1 MGRVLISLS
10 WSVANLW
17 PVTSR
22 RRLAILVLIPLL
34 GLLAACGSDSG
45 SSTPKTAAGTCSYT
59 TAESPAET
67 KKVEQPPADPPA
79 DLPSEMTIAT
89 DAGDIKVSLD
99 TDKAPCTVNS
109 FVSLAKQGYFDDTTC
124 HRLTNQSIFVLQCG
138 DPSATGTGGP
148 GYAFGDEL
156 LENDPRLQPCLD
168 QTDQNGH
175 PVCTYTAGTLAMANS
190 GPNTNGSQFFLVYQ
204 DSPLGSSYTPFG
216 RMSAAGL
223 KVVQEVAK
231 QGLAADQTAPKQ
243 PVTITSVK

>member
-1 MGRVLISLS
+1 M
-10 WSVANLW
+10 
-17 PVTSR
+17 
-22 RRLAILVLIPLL
+22 LIPLL
-34 GLLAACGSDSG
+34 GLLGACGSDSET
-45 SSTPKTAAGTCSYT
+45 STPKTASGQCSYT
-59 TAESPAET
+59 ADDPGPAT
-67 KKVEQPPADPPA
+67 KKAERPPADPPS

-109 FVSLAKQGYFDDTTC
+109 FVSLAKQGYFDDTKC
-124 HRLTNQSIFVLQCG
+124 HRLTTQSIFVLQCG
-138 DPSATGTGGP
+138 DPSGSGLGGP

-156 LENDPRLQPCLD
+156 VPQDPRLQPCLD
-168 QTDQNGH
+168 QTDQNGNQ
-175 PVCTYTAGTLAMANS
+175 VCTYTAGTLAMANS
-190 GPNTNGSQFFLVYQ
+190 GPDTNGSQFFLVYQ